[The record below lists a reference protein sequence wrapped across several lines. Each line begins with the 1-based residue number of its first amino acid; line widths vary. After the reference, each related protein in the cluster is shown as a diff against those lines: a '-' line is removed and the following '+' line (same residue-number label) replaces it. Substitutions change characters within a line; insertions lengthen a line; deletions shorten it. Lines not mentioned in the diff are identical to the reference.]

1 MHFTTAALALSLAS
15 GLAATAA
22 DWPQWR
28 GPARTGH
35 AAPDAKLISKLP
47 AEPKVLWRIKA
58 GDGLASPVVAGGRA
72 FDGEVRL
79 IHAIEPLG
87 LRGLGDA
94 LPAGRIAEV
103 VHEVEGA
110 LRHEAEIWL
119 ARHTALCAQAGV
131 RSTSTIVFALPIDA
145 IAEAATAADLIVVG
159 SRGRGAVRGALF
171 GSVSHRLLS
180 TIRTT
185 PVLVVH

>member
-1 MHFTTAALALSLAS
+1 MDPEPGRGVEPLPTLPPPPRRILVPVDGSGPSLRAVAQAAALA
-15 GLAATAA
+15 
-22 DWPQWR
+22 
-28 GPARTGH
+28 
-35 AAPDAKLISKLP
+35 
-47 AEPKVLWRIKA
+47 
-58 GDGLASPVVAGGRA
+58 RA

-94 LPAGRIAEV
+94 MPAGRVAEV
-103 VHEVEGA
+103 VHEVESA
-110 LRHEAEIWL
+110 LRHEAETWL

-131 RSTSTIVFALPIDA
+131 RCTSTIVFALPVDA